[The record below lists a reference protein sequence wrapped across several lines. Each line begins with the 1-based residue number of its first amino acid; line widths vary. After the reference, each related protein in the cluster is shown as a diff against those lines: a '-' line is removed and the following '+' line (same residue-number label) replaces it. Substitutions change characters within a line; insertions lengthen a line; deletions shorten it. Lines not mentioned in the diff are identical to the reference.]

1 MEGRQ
6 QLLFTKEQLKHLKEV
21 SRQDEED
28 GSTKRDLG
36 LLTNIMPEQKQKKEN
51 QRALEFYIVTL

>member
-6 QLLFTKEQLKHLKEV
+6 QLLFTKEQLEHLKEV

-51 QRALEFYIVTL
+51 QRAL

>member
-6 QLLFTKEQLKHLKEV
+6 QLLFTKEQLKHLKDV
-21 SRQDEED
+21 SRQDGD
-28 GSTKRDLG
+28 GSTKRDPG

-51 QRALEFYIVTL
+51 QRAL